1 MRELGCRLNGIKDLS
16 PAGRGEGEGGV
27 FAMKRLNHAKTV
39 FDVLKE
45 RGFIEKV
52 TDEEKLPEILKGKV
66 TCYIG
71 FDPTASSFHVGNLV
85 PIMALAHMQ
94 RHGHRPIS
102 LVGGG
107 TGLVGDPSGKDE
119 MRQILTYEEI
129 AKNGEAQ
136 KRQFSR
142 FLDFTND
149 KALLLNNADWLT
161 KLNYIDFLRDIGV
174 HFSVNRM
181 LAAESVKIRL
191 ESGLSFIEFNY
202 QLLQA
207 YDFWYQFKYY
217 DCLIQMGGSDQW
229 GNIVAGIDLIRR
241 LEGKQAYGITFP
253 LIMTADG
260 RKMGKTEKGAVWL
273 DPDRTSPYEYYQFW
287 INTDDRD
294 VKRFL
299 ALFTF
304 LPMEEIQEKYG
315 RLEGADLREV
325 KGELAYRATEIV
337 HGKEEAEKARNAS
350 RAVFGS
356 LRAVESPDQA
366 KFEISQIPQDDGI
379 PTVYVPAEKLT
390 EEIPAFKL
398 FSETTSLCASG
409 SEARRLIEQGG
420 AYINDKKVDRFDDL
434 IKLEDNMRLRAGKKK
449 FMRIKVLDKILK

>member
-1 MRELGCRLNGIKDLS
+1 
-16 PAGRGEGEGGV
+16 
-27 FAMKRLNHAKTV
+27 MKRVEHGKTV
-39 FDVLKE
+39 YDVFVE

-52 TDEEKLPEILKGKV
+52 TDEEKVPEILKGQV

-71 FDPTASSFHVGNLV
+71 FDPTASSFHVGSLV
-85 PIMALAHMQ
+85 PIMSLAHMQ
-94 RHGHRPIS
+94 RHGHQPIA

-129 AKNGEAQ
+129 AKNAEAQ
-136 KRQFSR
+136 KKQFSH
-142 FLDFTND
+142 FLDFSDN

-181 LAAESVKIRL
+181 LATESVKIRL
-191 ESGLSFIEFNY
+191 ETGLSFIEFNY

-207 YDFWYQFKYY
+207 YDFWHLFKHQN
-217 DCLIQMGGSDQW
+217 CLIQMGGSDQW

-241 LEGKQAYGITFP
+241 LEGGQAYGITFP

-260 RKMGKTEKGAVWL
+260 KKMGKTEKGAIWL
-273 DPDRTSPYEYYQFW
+273 DPQRTSPYEYYQFW

-304 LPMEEIQEKYG
+304 LPMDKVEEYG
-315 RLEGADLREV
+315 RLEGAELRRAKEA
-325 KGELAYRATEIV
+325 LAFEATKIV
-337 HGKEEAEKARNAS
+337 HGEREATKARSAS
-350 RAVFGS
+350 KALFS
-356 LRAVESPDQA
+356 NEATDEDSIPTKYMEKE
-366 KFEISQIPQDDGI
+366 KFTEGI
-379 PTVYVPAEKLT
+379 PV
-390 EEIPAFKL
+390 FKL
-398 FSETTSLCASG
+398 FETTGLCSSS

-420 AYINDKKVDRFDDL
+420 GYLNNKKVDNFDLLVRLGDFKERDEIL
-434 IKLEDNMRLRAGKKK
+434 LRAGKKK
-449 FMRIKVLDKILK
+449 FHRIKLLDKNK